1 MLLSS
6 LHFFLGDTPD
16 LNKQQ
21 NPLSANNLIMSIYIR
36 NACTYLCHN
45 LSQLLDN
52 LCIIFIQFLDHIKQ
66 IYYYL

>member
-21 NPLSANNLIMSIYIR
+21 NPLSANNLIMSIYVMHVH
-36 NACTYLCHN
+36 T
-45 LSQLLDN
+45 SQPLDN
-52 LCIIFIQFLDHIKQ
+52 LCIIFIPHIDG
-66 IYYYL
+66 YW